1 MSGVGDIRKQ
11 IEKNLNLTPSK
22 LDDKLKFNK
31 TGSVT
36 VPKKTFRNNQKDLLN
51 ELNSITKSSNNLR
64 DHSEK
69 LTEKPTPQKKPV
81 IPPKK
86 PSEQDLFT
94 SKDGNILPFSKH
106 LKPAVVSKPCS
117 LSNASSFSESQ
128 VLSNSTTFTEQNMKN
143 LIINKPRTQ
152 LANGVKNTS
161 DIINI
166 KCTNKNINFSENN
179 EAYDDVNEMRFC
191 KVKCDNIVQNNIE
204 VYDDVLQAS
213 DCKDMNQ
220 NKDEDIEIYDDVNDS
235 NIFNN
240 KVRTSENIIQEDM
253 EIYDDI
259 INPIL
264 CNHSNQVESIGNV
277 VTDEE
282 IYDDVNNPVVS
293 TLSTLSTNT
302 VPVNDEIYDD
312 VNNPV
317 ESSIVQPMCD
327 HEDIEIYDDVS
338 DQNLSI
344 NKVEPLANDS
354 QEVYDDVSNN
364 TSQAPAKCLKSFS
377 SVDQSLFNA
386 PNGLEVW
393 LKKLLDEN
401 HYRIKNV
408 TDMSLQMMQAKVK
421 STDIKNDR
429 NACGNDSFR
438 RGIFP
443 CQAEKDIAQ
452 GIVQEK
458 ILPGEKDDKKN
469 DREELRLR
477 KKSEKKEKE
486 KEKAERKKKIKEYKL
501 FGLDP
506 DKELISIGEFVC
518 KSTYSSK
525 KKDSLDL
532 SFQYGDEVNLIEFP
546 RAPSGKVLT
555 KRVSDG
561 KLGYILKSEL
571 GIPEEESE
579 KSMERP
585 RCQSLIPTEDEIEG
599 PEVYEVVVEA
609 APPIPIRPR
618 PQIQFEGLRNTQREE
633 LMRLDAQKAISN
645 NNDQE
650 DELYQEL

>member
-1 MSGVGDIRKQ
+1 MSGVGDLRKQ
-11 IEKNLNLTPSK
+11 LEKNLNLTPSN
-22 LDDKLKFNK
+22 LDNKLKFNK
-31 TGSVT
+31 TGSVIVP
-36 VPKKTFRNNQKDLLN
+36 VPKKTSGNDQKDLLN
-51 ELNSITKSSNNLR
+51 ELTSFSKSSSNLR

-69 LTEKPTPQKKPV
+69 ISEKPTPLKKPV
-81 IPPKK
+81 IPNKK
-86 PSEQDLFT
+86 PSEQNLST
-94 SKDGNILPFSKH
+94 NKDGNILPFSKQ
-106 LKPAVVSKPCS
+106 LKPVVSPKLCS
-117 LSNASSFSESQ
+117 MSNASSFSESQ
-128 VLSNSTTFTEQNMKN
+128 VLSNSTTLSKQNCDIKDF
-143 LIINKPRTQ
+143 IKNKPRTEFE
-152 LANGVKNTS
+152 NGVKNTS
-161 DIINI
+161 DISNI
-166 KCTNKNINFSENN
+166 KCTHNNINFSENN
-179 EAYDDVNEMRFC
+179 EVYDDVNEMHLSE
-191 KVKCDNIVQNNIE
+191 VKCDNIVQNNIE

-213 DCKDMNQ
+213 DYKVMNQ
-220 NKDEDIEIYDDVNDS
+220 NTDEDIEIYDDVNDS
-235 NIFNN
+235 NILNN
-240 KVRTSENIIQEDM
+240 KVRTSENIIQEDA

-259 INPIL
+259 ISPIL
-264 CNHSNQVESIGNV
+264 CNHSNQVESINNV
-277 VTDEE
+277 ITDEE

-293 TLSTLSTNT
+293 TFSALSTNT
-302 VPVNDEIYDD
+302 VPVIDEIYDD
-312 VNNPV
+312 VNNSV
-317 ESSIVQPMCD
+317 ESSTVQPMGD
-327 HEDIEIYDDVS
+327 PEGAEIYDDVS
-338 DQNLSI
+338 DQNVSI
-344 NKVEPLANDS
+344 NKVTPSANDI

-364 TSQAPAKCLKSFS
+364 TPQAPAKCLKSFS

-393 LKKLLDEN
+393 LKKLLNEN
-401 HYRIKNV
+401 HYRIKNA
-408 TDMSLQMMQAKVK
+408 TDMSLQMMQAKLK
-421 STDIKNDR
+421 STDIKN
-429 NACGNDSFR
+429 
-438 RGIFP
+438 GIFP

-458 ILPGEKDDKKN
+458 ISSCNDEKDDKKN
-469 DREELRLR
+469 DKEELRLR

-486 KEKAERKKKIKEYKL
+486 KEKAERKKKLKEYKL

-506 DKELISIGEFVC
+506 DKELISVGEFVC

-561 KLGYILKSEL
+561 KLGYMLKSEL

-579 KSMERP
+579 KSNERP

-599 PEVYEVVVEA
+599 PEVYEVVAEA

-618 PQIQFEGLRNTQREE
+618 PQIQFEGSRNTQREE
-633 LMRLDAQKAISN
+633 LMRLDAQKAINN